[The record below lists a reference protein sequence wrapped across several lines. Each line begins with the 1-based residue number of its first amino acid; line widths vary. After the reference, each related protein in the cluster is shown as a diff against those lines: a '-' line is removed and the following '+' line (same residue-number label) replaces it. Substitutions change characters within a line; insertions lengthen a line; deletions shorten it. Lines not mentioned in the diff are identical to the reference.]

1 MNSRTRLL
9 TLASIVAFT
18 MVPTMSMAHPG
29 HGVGQEFMTGVLHPL
44 SGLDHILMI
53 VAVSAWASLL
63 QPAGRVMVATCL
75 ALFVAMGAVLSTAP
89 APEPLLEAAIALT
102 VVGSGILLAL
112 GRRWPLWATGT
123 VAALFAMIHGLAHGA
138 EGPATSLGY
147 VPGLAIA
154 TGSFALAV
162 SFLAARMQSQR
173 IWLRLAG
180 GIGAIAGLSAIFSS

>member
-1 MNSRTRLL
+1 MNSKIRLL
-9 TLASIVAFT
+9 TLASMVAFT
-18 MVPTMSMAHPG
+18 LVPTMALAHPG
-29 HGVGQEFMTGVLHPL
+29 HGVGQDFMTGVLHPL
-44 SGLDHILMI
+44 SGLDHVLMI

-63 QPAGRVMVATCL
+63 QRVGRVIVATCL
-75 ALFVAMGAVLSTAP
+75 ALFVAVGAVLSTASP

-123 VAALFAMIHGLAHGA
+123 LAAFFAMIHGLAHGA
-138 EGPATSLGY
+138 EGPTISLGY

-154 TGSFALAV
+154 TGSFALGV
-162 SFLAARMQSQR
+162 SFLAARLQSQR

-180 GIGAIAGLSAIFSS
+180 GIGALAGVAAWTS